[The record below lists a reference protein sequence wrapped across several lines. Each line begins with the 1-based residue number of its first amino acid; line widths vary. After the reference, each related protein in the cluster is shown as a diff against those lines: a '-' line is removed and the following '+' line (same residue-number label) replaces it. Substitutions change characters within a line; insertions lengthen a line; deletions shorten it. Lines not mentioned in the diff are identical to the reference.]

1 MTVLEAK
8 EFLQP
13 SLNKRALTI
22 AFGRYLSREET
33 DIFPFDMLLY
43 PILGAASSEE
53 LEILRGKRL
62 PPEALQHARNLTP

>member
-8 EFLQP
+8 EFLQL

-33 DIFPFDMLLY
+33 DIFPFGMLLY
-43 PILGAASSEE
+43 PVLGAAFE
-53 LEILRGKRL
+53 RGIGDFAGK
-62 PPEALQHARNLTP
+62 TSTT